1 MESLSIS
8 ILIEG
13 ASEGGRCEQQREE
26 KRLMLSMRANVAT
39 SHNIPSNPSTKLSYY
54 PHSEYEYEHECEHE
68 YEYREEMRDGN
79 RVKSR
84 WLVLLRYVRAAVD
97 GSRR

>member
-1 MESLSIS
+1 
-8 ILIEG
+8 
-13 ASEGGRCEQQREE
+13 
-26 KRLMLSMRANVAT
+26 MRANVAT